1 MNGSRGCSI
10 HPHASKL
17 LNQITMKK
25 VSTSLVKRIDEIN
38 ELIRQANE
46 LELTAYTYGGGTFP
60 HIVNIKPIR
69 VKNQFVTIETASPSR
84 YDFITK
90 ERFNVNK
97 LAIWDTNGMNDLK
110 YNLTHI
116 KRAFINALKNQ

>member
-1 MNGSRGCSI
+1 
-10 HPHASKL
+10 
-17 LNQITMKK
+17 MKK

-38 ELIRQANE
+38 ELMQQVNE

-60 HIVNIKPIR
+60 HIVNIKPIAI
-69 VKNQFVTIETASPSR
+69 KNQFVTIETASKSQ
-84 YDFITK
+84 YDFISK
-90 ERFNVNK
+90 ERFNVDK

-116 KRAFINALKNQ
+116 KRAFINAINNN